1 MADLAVDTGA
11 DTVGAAGSARPSPR
25 RGRRRVRSAGAAV
38 LSVAVALVVWEL
50 LAQRFGVPTLFPPAS
65 TTLGRFSELL
75 LDGTLLVA
83 AAVSML
89 RILAGF
95 AVGSAVGVVL
105 GLLLGSS
112 PLAKAAN
119 EPFVHFFRFVPPL
132 AWFAPVLLWL
142 GSGEVA
148 KVALIVYTTVFVV
161 ALNTMAG
168 VEAVPKNKLRMAGAF
183 GASRNQVFR
192 WVTLPASAP
201 YIFNGMRIAM
211 GNSFMTIVVAEILAA
226 QEGLG
231 YLVNRGLI
239 FLDTATVFAGIIA
252 LGILGFL
259 TDRLFQRLIRR
270 FGGRFSAGHS
280 VTNG

>member
-1 MADLAVDTGA
+1 MANVKVDTGA
-11 DTVGAAGSARPSPR
+11 DTVGLTGATGTPPR
-25 RGRRRVRSAGAAV
+25 SWPRRVRLAGTPL
-38 LSVAVALVVWEL
+38 LSVVVALVAWEL
-50 LAQRFGVPTLFPPAS
+50 LARRFGVPILFPPAS
-65 TTLGRFSELL
+65 TTLKRFYELL
-75 LDGTLLVA
+75 FDGTLLVA
-83 AAVSML
+83 SAVSML

-95 AVGSAVGVVL
+95 AVGSVLGVVL

-132 AWFAPVLLWL
+132 AWLAPVLLWL
-142 GSGEVA
+142 GTGEVA

-168 VEAVPKNKLRMAGAF
+168 VEAVPRNKLRMAGTF
-183 GASRNQVFR
+183 GASRSQTFR

-201 YIFNGMRIAM
+201 YVFSGMRIAM

-239 FLDTATVFAGIIA
+239 LLNTATVFAGIIA

-259 TDRLFQRLIRR
+259 TDRVFQWLIRR
-270 FGGRFSAGHS
+270 FGGRFSAGQA
-280 VTNG
+280 VTSG